1 MPAKATVDTRRSP
14 RAMRTRASRT
24 LATATP
30 ARDTPRSRRQAHART
45 VRRCRPPPSLT
56 PLCARAP
63 AAPVYR
69 YTPNNLRA
77 MRTKAKAMRSRAR
90 DTLSSPEGTP
100 SNRLATRTK
109 ARATPSSQAG
119 TPSSPEGMPSNRLA
133 TRTKARATPSSQE
146 GTPSSPEA
154 TPTLRTRTRHRAAGT
169 PTCRSHMP
177 SKVKATTPLPLKAGT
192 TWSRRRMWR
201 STPKRMVT
209 STSRRASGGALGRA
223 ADAPNHAPNAVC
235 ACVCALPP
243 RPRTP
248 CAYHGR
254 KSRTPRTPHAARQP
268 QLHIDRGGL
277 SCVIGVLFHC
287 EISRPVHKGRSA

>member
-30 ARDTPRSRRQAHART
+30 ARDTPRSR
-45 VRRCRPPPSLT
+45 
-56 PLCARAP
+56 
-63 AAPVYR
+63 R

-133 TRTKARATPSSQE
+133 TRTKARATPSSQVSRPLVSCVRAPPRCLSVLTRPPCRSLCQE